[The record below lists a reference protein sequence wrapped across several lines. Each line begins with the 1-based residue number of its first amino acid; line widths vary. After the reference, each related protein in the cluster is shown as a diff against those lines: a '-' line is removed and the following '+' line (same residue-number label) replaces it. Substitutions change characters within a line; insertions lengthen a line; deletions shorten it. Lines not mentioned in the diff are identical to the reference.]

1 LHETAGPTAL
11 DLILATFVIIL
22 IPLGVLLIFA
32 VDWWLAFI
40 PLAAAGLL
48 IIVLIFMYF
57 RRLLK
62 DAERRDNI
70 M

>member
-1 LHETAGPTAL
+1 MHESSGPTAL
-11 DLILATFVIIL
+11 DLVLAALVIIL

-32 VDWWLAFI
+32 VDWWLAFV
-40 PLAAAGLL
+40 PLAVAGLL
-48 IIVLIFMYF
+48 VIVLIFMYF